1 MRYLSSISLTLVA
14 LLALACTAEPDFGGF
29 GDRTKP
35 IFHIFSGMRH
45 TAQNIIDGHLPVSH
59 LDMEPCKDMHANVSA
74 GVIDWGNDKG
84 EAAFSVACDEL
95 WELYLENLYLALD
108 EEKIDRLSEEEQQKF
123 TSELEGI
130 IQRFHHNIVCG
141 VGYDFK
147 PGEKDDSFVCVERP
161 AGSN

>member
-1 MRYLSSISLTLVA
+1 MRYLTSISLALVV
-14 LLALACTAEPDFGGF
+14 LMALACTATPDFGGF
-29 GDRTKP
+29 GDKTKP
-35 IFHIFSGMRH
+35 TYHVFSDMRH
-45 TAQNIIDGHLPVSH
+45 TAQNIIDGHIPLTY
-59 LDMEPCKDMHANVSA
+59 LYREPYKGGGAV
-74 GVIDWGNDKG
+74 GIDWGNDKG

-95 WELYLENLYLALD
+95 HQLDLEYLTILMS
-108 EEKIDRLSEEEQQKF
+108 EEKIDSLSEEEQQNF